1 MRTPSIICGRFRR
14 STREQHSTAALTN
27 PYSEL
32 VKRYF
37 ANPVHAGQ
45 LPDEYN
51 NAVVGEAAESA
62 TGARVILYAVVDRDT
77 VRILR
82 YQVFG
87 CPHLIAAAE
96 AFCDEAEDQP
106 VATLLELDV
115 PSLMDKLTI
124 PVEKTGR
131 VLLLED
137 AAKALHIK
145 LTGTTYTED

>member
-1 MRTPSIICGRFRR
+1 MTS
-14 STREQHSTAALTN
+14 AALTN

-51 NAVVGEAAESA
+51 KAVVGEAAESE

-96 AFCDEAEDQP
+96 AFCGEAEGQP
-106 VATLLELDV
+106 VATLPQLDV
-115 PSLMDKLTI
+115 PGLMDKLTI

-131 VLLLED
+131 VLILED
-137 AAKALHIK
+137 AAKALHIE
-145 LTGTTYTED
+145 LTGTIHTQD

>member
-1 MRTPSIICGRFRR
+1 MTS
-14 STREQHSTAALTN
+14 AALTN

-45 LPDEYN
+45 LPDKYN
-51 NAVVGEAAESA
+51 KAIVGEAAESE

-96 AFCDEAEDQP
+96 AFCDEAEGQP
-106 VATLLELDV
+106 VAILLELDV
-115 PSLMDKLTI
+115 PGLMDKLTI

-131 VLLLED
+131 VLILED
-137 AAKALHIK
+137 AAKALHIE
-145 LTGTTYTED
+145 LTGTIHTQD

>member
-1 MRTPSIICGRFRR
+1 MIT
-14 STREQHSTAALTN
+14 TALRN

-51 NAVVGEAAESA
+51 NAVVGEAAESE
-62 TGARVILYAVVDRDT
+62 TGARVILHAVVDRDT

-96 AFCDEAEDQP
+96 AFCDQAEGQP
-106 VATLLELDV
+106 VSTLLELDV
-115 PSLMDKLTI
+115 PGLMDKLTI
-124 PVEKTGR
+124 PVEKTGK
-131 VLLLED
+131 VLILED
-137 AAKALHIK
+137 AAKALHITV
-145 LTGTTYTED
+145 TGTRHTED

>member
-1 MRTPSIICGRFRR
+1 MTS
-14 STREQHSTAALTN
+14 AALTN

-51 NAVVGEAAESA
+51 KAVVGEAAESE

-96 AFCDEAEDQP
+96 AFCGAAEGQP
-106 VATLLELDV
+106 VATLLQLDV
-115 PSLMDKLTI
+115 PGLMDKLTI

-131 VLLLED
+131 VLILED
-137 AAKALHIK
+137 AAKALHIE
-145 LTGTTYTED
+145 LTGTIHTQD

>member
-1 MRTPSIICGRFRR
+1 MTART
-14 STREQHSTAALTN
+14 TALTN

-51 NAVVGEAAESA
+51 NAVVGEAAESE
-62 TGARVILYAVVDRDT
+62 TGARVILRAVVDQDT

-96 AFCDEAEDQP
+96 AFCAEAEGQP
-106 VATLLELDV
+106 VSTLLELDV
-115 PSLMDKLTI
+115 PGLMDKLTI

-131 VLLLED
+131 VFILED
-137 AAKALHIK
+137 AAKALHLT
-145 LTGTTYTED
+145 LTGTTHTED

>member
-1 MRTPSIICGRFRR
+1 MT
-14 STREQHSTAALTN
+14 TAALTN

-51 NAVVGEAAESA
+51 NAVVGEAAESE
-62 TGARVILYAVVDRDT
+62 TGARVILHAVVDRDT

-96 AFCDEAEDQP
+96 AFCDQTEGQP
-106 VATLLELDV
+106 VSTLLELDV
-115 PSLMDKLTI
+115 PGLMDKLTI
-124 PVEKTGR
+124 PVEKTGKM
-131 VLLLED
+131 LILED
-137 AAKALHIK
+137 AAKALHITVTRTR
-145 LTGTTYTED
+145 LTED

>member
-1 MRTPSIICGRFRR
+1 MI
-14 STREQHSTAALTN
+14 TAALAN

-51 NAVVGEAAESA
+51 NAVVSEVAESE
-62 TGARVILYAVVDRDT
+62 TGARVILYAVVDGDT
-77 VRILR
+77 VRMLR

-96 AFCDEAEDQP
+96 AFCDEAEGQP
-106 VATLLELDV
+106 VSTLLELDV
-115 PSLMDKLTI
+115 PGLMDKLTI

-131 VLLLED
+131 VLILED
-137 AAKALHIK
+137 AAKALHITV
-145 LTGTTYTED
+145 TGTKYSED

>member
-1 MRTPSIICGRFRR
+1 MT
-14 STREQHSTAALTN
+14 TAALTN

-51 NAVVGEAAESA
+51 NAVVGEAAESE
-62 TGARVILYAVVDRDT
+62 TGARVILHAVVDRDT

-96 AFCDEAEDQP
+96 AFCDQAEGQS
-106 VATLLELDV
+106 VSTLLELDV
-115 PSLMDKLTI
+115 PGLMDKLTI
-124 PVEKTGR
+124 PVEKTGKM
-131 VLLLED
+131 LILED
-137 AAKALHIK
+137 AVKALHIK
-145 LTGTTYTED
+145 LTGTRHTED

>member
-1 MRTPSIICGRFRR
+1 MT
-14 STREQHSTAALTN
+14 TAALTN

-51 NAVVGEAAESA
+51 NAVVGEAAESE
-62 TGARVILYAVVDRDT
+62 TGARVILHAVVDRDT

-96 AFCDEAEDQP
+96 AFCDQVEGQP
-106 VATLLELDV
+106 VSTLLELDV
-115 PSLMDKLTI
+115 PGLMDKLTI

-131 VLLLED
+131 VLILED
-137 AAKALHIK
+137 AAKALHITV
-145 LTGTTYTED
+145 TGTRHTED

>member
-1 MRTPSIICGRFRR
+1 MTS
-14 STREQHSTAALTN
+14 AALTN

-45 LPDEYN
+45 LPDKYN
-51 NAVVGEAAESA
+51 KAIVGEAAESE

-96 AFCDEAEDQP
+96 AFCDEAEGQP

-115 PSLMDKLTI
+115 PGLMDKLTI

-131 VLLLED
+131 VLILED

-145 LTGTTYTED
+145 LTGTIHTED

>member
-1 MRTPSIICGRFRR
+1 MT
-14 STREQHSTAALTN
+14 TAVLTN
-27 PYSEL
+27 PYSVL

-51 NAVVGEAAESA
+51 NAVVSEVAESE
-62 TGARVILYAVVDRDT
+62 TGARVILYAVVDGDT
-77 VRILR
+77 VRMLR

-96 AFCDEAEDQP
+96 AFCDEAEGQP
-106 VATLLELDV
+106 VSTLLELDV
-115 PSLMDKLTI
+115 PGLMDKLTI

-131 VLLLED
+131 VLILED
-137 AAKALHIK
+137 AAKALHITV
-145 LTGTTYTED
+145 TGTKYSED

>member
-1 MRTPSIICGRFRR
+1 MI
-14 STREQHSTAALTN
+14 TAALAN

-51 NAVVGEAAESA
+51 NAVVGEAAESE
-62 TGARVILYAVVDRDT
+62 TGARVILHAVVDRDT

-96 AFCDEAEDQP
+96 AFCDQVEGQP
-106 VATLLELDV
+106 VSTLLELDV
-115 PSLMDKLTI
+115 PGLMDKLTI

-131 VLLLED
+131 VLILED
-137 AAKALHIK
+137 AAKALHITV
-145 LTGTTYTED
+145 TGTRHTED

>member
-1 MRTPSIICGRFRR
+1 M
-14 STREQHSTAALTN
+14 STAALTN

-51 NAVVGEAAESA
+51 NAVVGEAAESE
-62 TGARVILYAVVDRDT
+62 TGARVILHAVVDRDT

-96 AFCDEAEDQP
+96 AFCDQAEGQP
-106 VATLLELDV
+106 VSTLLELDV
-115 PSLMDKLTI
+115 PGLMDKLTI

-131 VLLLED
+131 VLILED
-137 AAKALHIK
+137 AAKALHITV
-145 LTGTTYTED
+145 TGTKYSED